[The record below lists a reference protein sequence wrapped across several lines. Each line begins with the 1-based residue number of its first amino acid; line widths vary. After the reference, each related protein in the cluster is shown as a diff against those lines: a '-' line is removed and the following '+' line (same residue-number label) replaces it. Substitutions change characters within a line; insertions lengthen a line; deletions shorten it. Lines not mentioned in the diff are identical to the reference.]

1 MQTKITKTTVE
12 ALTPGQAIWDDK
24 LKGFGARRQ
33 KEGTFYYLRFRL
45 NRIPFMKSLGRHGH
59 LTPDQARK
67 IAKTKLGQA
76 AQGHDP
82 FADQAKLRSS
92 EVLGT
97 AIERYLARRR
107 KALKPNSLVEVHRHL
122 LGNAKRFHRLRL
134 TEVTKGKVAELLH
147 DIEERSGIVARNR
160 LRSSLSA
167 FFAWAITEGLLE
179 ANPVTGTAKADEGGP
194 RERVL
199 TEAELVEVLVA
210 LSNGTAYSD
219 IVRLLILTGQ
229 RRQEI
234 GALRWDEIDFDSAVI
249 TLPPSRTKNNRQHE
263 LPLSPQASAV
273 LKSRKA
279 KGLTQSAAIPIS
291 GKPQGAMVF
300 GNGKVGFS
308 GWTQWKARLDA
319 KIAAQR
325 AAAGAKSMPPWT
337 LHDLRRTAATLMAE
351 KLGIFPHIIEAVLNH
366 VSGAKSGIAGV
377 YNRATYADEMREA
390 LCTWATYV
398 DQITSPSSKVVS
410 VRAIRG
416 EVEAPR
422 ASLTERLAHAVSRSQ
437 KG

>member
-33 KEGTFYYLRFRL
+33 KEGIFYYLRYRL
-45 NRIPFMKSLGRHGH
+45 NGTPFMKSLGRHGH

-67 IAKTKLGQA
+67 YAKTKLGLT
-76 AQGHDP
+76 AQGLDP
-82 FADQAKLRSS
+82 FEDAAKLRSS

-97 AIERYLARRR
+97 AVERYLARRS
-107 KALKPNSLVEVHRHL
+107 KVLKPRAFVEVHRYL
-122 LGNAKRFHRLRL
+122 KGNAKRFHRLRL
-134 TEVTKGKVAELLH
+134 SEVTKGKIAELLH
-147 DIEERSGIVARNR
+147 DIEEGSGTVARNR

-167 FFAWAITEGLLE
+167 FFNWTITEGLLE
-179 ANPVTGTAKADEGGP
+179 ANPVTGTAKANEGGP

-199 TEAELVEVLVA
+199 TKAELAEVLVA
-210 LSNGTAYSD
+210 LSNGIGSHPFSD

-263 LPLSPQASAV
+263 FPLSPQASAI
-273 LKSRKA
+273 LKSRQARGLA
-279 KGLTQSAAIPIS
+279 KSSAIPIS
-291 GKPQGAMVF
+291 GKPQGPHVF

-308 GWTQWKARLDA
+308 GWEQWKARLDA
-319 KIAAQR
+319 KIAQQR
-325 AAAGAKSMPPWT
+325 KEAGAKAMPPWR

-351 KLGIFPHIIEAVLNH
+351 KLSIFPHVVEAILNH

-377 YNRATYADEMREA
+377 YNRATYADDMRNA
-390 LCTWATYV
+390 LCKWADYL
-398 DQITSPSSKVVS
+398 DEITSPARPKVVS
-410 VRAIRG
+410 VRTIPHEGAEG
-416 EVEAPR
+416 PR
-422 ASLTERLAHAVSRSQ
+422 ATFAERLSRVL
-437 KG
+437 K

>member
-1 MQTKITKTTVE
+1 MQTKITKTAVE
-12 ALTPGQAIWDDK
+12 ALTPGDAIWDDK

-33 KEGTFYYLRFRL
+33 KEGTFYYLRYRL
-45 NRIPFMKSLGRHGH
+45 NRVPFMKSPGRHGH
-59 LTPDQARK
+59 LTPDQARN

-97 AIERYLARRR
+97 AIERYFARRR
-107 KALKPNSLVEVHRHL
+107 KALKPKSLVEVHRHL

-167 FFAWAITEGLLE
+167 FFTWAITEGLLE
-179 ANPVTGTAKADEGGP
+179 ANPVTGTAKANEGGP

-199 TEAELVEVLVA
+199 TEAELAEVWLA
-210 LSNGTAYSD
+210 LSSLANPFSD

-263 LPLSPQASAV
+263 LPLTPQARAI

-279 KGLTQSAAIPIS
+279 
-291 GKPQGAMVF
+291 
-300 GNGKVGFS
+300 
-308 GWTQWKARLDA
+308 
-319 KIAAQR
+319 
-325 AAAGAKSMPPWT
+325 
-337 LHDLRRTAATLMAE
+337 
-351 KLGIFPHIIEAVLNH
+351 
-366 VSGAKSGIAGV
+366 
-377 YNRATYADEMREA
+377 
-390 LCTWATYV
+390 
-398 DQITSPSSKVVS
+398 
-410 VRAIRG
+410 RG
-416 EVEAPR
+416 DSTVKRGPN
-422 ASLTERLAHAVSRSQ
+422 
-437 KG
+437 

>member
-1 MQTKITKTTVE
+1 VE

-33 KEGTFYYLRFRL
+33 KEGIFYYLRYRL
-45 NRIPFMKSLGRHGH
+45 HGTPFMKSLGRHGH
-59 LTPDQARK
+59 LTPDQGRR

-76 AQGHDP
+76 AQGIDP
-82 FADQAKLRSS
+82 FEDQARLRSS

-97 AIERYLARRR
+97 AIERYLARRKKVLR
-107 KALKPNSLVEVHRHL
+107 PRAYVDVHRHL

-134 TEVTKGKVAELLH
+134 SEVTKGKIAELLH
-147 DIEERSGIVARNR
+147 DIEEGSGIVARNR

-167 FFAWAITEGLLE
+167 FFTWTITEGLLE
-179 ANPVTGTAKADEGGP
+179 ANPVSGTAKADEGGP

-199 TEAELVEVLVA
+199 TEAELAEVLVA
-210 LSNGTAYSD
+210 LFSDTASHPYID

-234 GALRWDEIDFDSAVI
+234 GALRWDEIDFDRAVI

-263 LPLSPQASAV
+263 IPLSRQVSEI
-273 LKSRKA
+273 LKSRQA
-279 KGLTQSAAIPIS
+279 RGLAHSRAIPIS
-291 GKPQGAMVF
+291 GKPQGAHVF

-308 GWTQWKARLDA
+308 GWTESKAWLDA
-319 KIAAQR
+319 KIAKQR
-325 AAAGAKSMPPWT
+325 KEAGAKPMPPWR

-351 KLGIFPHIIEAVLNH
+351 KLGIFPHVVEAILNH

-377 YNRATYADEMREA
+377 YNRATYADEMRDG
-390 LCTWATYV
+390 LCKWA
-398 DQITSPSSKVVS
+398 DCLDEIISPAKSKVVS
-410 VRAIRG
+410 VRAVPHEGAEGR
-416 EVEAPR
+416 R
-422 ASLTERLAHAVSRSQ
+422 ATFADRLARVT
-437 KG
+437 K